1 MRNRHAAQGALIFI
15 FSLLVGLYILSSFP
29 GKSPEAEDTI
39 EQNDYL
45 SVFCPAAFE
54 QGEGGRLTATLENRS
69 GAAQTY
75 IVTTEVVNYLASYS
89 ARKPV
94 ICQEELPL
102 EAGESAEVFCD
113 VEAANVGGS
122 TYIRVRVNSQPGDSE
137 VVALCNNP
145 SRAVG
150 TAARTP
156 VGIAGLLLS
165 IGGMASG
172 LAMMAKKQ

>member
-15 FSLLVGLYILSSFP
+15 FSLLVGLYIFANSP
-29 GKSPEAEDTI
+29 GDPPTAEDTI

-54 QGEGGRLTATLENRS
+54 QGEGGRLTASLENRS
-69 GAAQTY
+69 EAARTY
-75 IVTTEVVNYLASYS
+75 TVTTEIVNYLASYS
-89 ARKPV
+89 ARRPV

-113 VEAANVGGS
+113 VAGENVRGS
-122 TYIRVRVNSQPGDSE
+122 TYIRVRVNAQPGDSE

-145 SRAVG
+145 SSSVG

-156 VGIAGLLLS
+156 VGIIGLVLS
-165 IGGMASG
+165 VGGMASG